1 MSLFRKKPITA
12 IITEASTGEGDAAPT
27 LKRTLGPIQLI
38 TLGIGV
44 VIGAG
49 LFSLT
54 GKVAA
59 DNAGP
64 AVVFSFVISG
74 LACAFAGLCYAEFAS
89 TVPVAGSAY
98 SYTYATM
105 GELLAW
111 IIGWDL
117 VMEYAIGAGTVAVS
131 WSAYFVKFCK
141 QLDVAAAAADPG
153 GLFAMVIGF
162 CRNCCGSIQHLGI
175 TDPVQLA
182 LSPFAT
188 ETLSNGTQV
197 HGIANLPAAVIVVLM
212 SMLLIRGTKE
222 SAWFNAVMVTLKVT
236 IVLLV
241 ISLGWAY
248 MNPANHSPMIPA
260 RVSEVVNG
268 NTIYHFGW
276 QGVLTGAGLIF
287 FAYIGFD
294 AVSTAAQEAKKPQ
307 RDLPIGILGSLFIC
321 TILYILFSWVI
332 TGLANYKEFHGVV
345 DKLAPVATALGHM
358 PKQFLWLQQLIVP
371 AILCGFSSV
380 IMVLLMGQSRVFIT
394 MSQDGLLPKL
404 FSDIHPVRHTPWKSN
419 TLFAILVGAAVAFLP
434 GNLFGE
440 MCSIGTLLAFVLV
453 CVGVIVLRYTNPDL
467 PRKFRCPWVPV
478 VPAIGAL
485 LCLVMMYF
493 LDVDTW
499 LRLIIWMAIGLTIY
513 FTYGRKH
520 SKLNKVP

>member
-12 IITEASTGEGDAAPT
+12 IIAEASAGEGDTTPT

-54 GKVAA
+54 GEVAA
-59 DNAGP
+59 NNAGP
-64 AVVFSFVISG
+64 AVVFSFMISG

-98 SYTYATM
+98 SYSYATM

-117 VMEYAIGAGTVAVS
+117 VMEYAIGAGTVAVH
-131 WSAYFVKFCK
+131 WSGYFVKFCH
-141 QLDVAAAAADPG
+141 QS
-153 GLFAMVIGF
+153 GF
-162 CRNCCGSIQHLGI
+162 EFPLQF
-175 TDPVQLA
+175 A
-182 LSPFAT
+182 LSPFD
-188 ETLSNGTQV
+188 EQTLANGE
-197 HGIANLPAAVIVVLM
+197 HGIANLPAAAIVVLM
-212 SMLLIRGTKE
+212 SLLLIRGTKE

-241 ISLGWAY
+241 IGFGWAY
-248 MNPANHSPMIPA
+248 INPANHSPMIPP
-260 RVSEVVNG
+260 NTGKIG
-268 NTIYHFGW
+268 NFGW
-276 QGVLTGAGLIF
+276 TGVLRGAGLIF

-294 AVSTAAQEAKKPQ
+294 AVSTAAQEAKNPK
-307 RDLPIGILGSLFIC
+307 RDLPLGILGSLVIC

-332 TGLANYKEFHGVV
+332 TGLANYTEFKGLEG
-345 DKLAPVATALGHM
+345 LAPVSTALDHL
-358 PKQFLWLQQLIVP
+358 PPQFQWLKQLIVP

-394 MSQDGLLPKL
+394 MSKDGLLPKL

-419 TLFAILVGAAVAFLP
+419 ALFAVLVGSAVALVP
-434 GNLFGE
+434 GKLFGE

-478 VPAIGAL
+478 VPAVGAL
-485 LCLVMMYF
+485 LCLIMMIS
-493 LDVDTW
+493 LDFYTW
-499 LRLIIWMAIGLTIY
+499 LRLIIWMAIGLTLY
-513 FTYGRKH
+513 FTYSRKH
-520 SKLNKVP
+520 SKLGKHP

>member
-1 MSLFRKKPITA
+1 MSLLRKKPIA
-12 IITEASTGEGDAAPT
+12 EIIDESQCFETDVPAT
-27 LKRTLGPIQLI
+27 LKRTLGAWQL
-38 TLGIGV
+38 TMLGIGV

-64 AVVFSFVISG
+64 AVVFSYMISG

-89 TVPVAGSAY
+89 SVPVAGSAY
-98 SYTYATM
+98 SYSYATM

-131 WSAYFVKFCK
+131 WSAYFVKFCH
-141 QLDVAAAAADPG
+141 QINLD
-153 GLFAMVIGF
+153 F
-162 CRNCCGSIQHLGI
+162 
-175 TDPVQLA
+175 PVQFA
-182 LSPFAT
+182 LSPFDT
-188 ETLSNGTQV
+188 EILANGQQIQGV
-197 HGIANLPAAVIVVLM
+197 ANLPAAVIVVLM
-212 SMLLIRGTKE
+212 SLLLMRGTTE
-222 SAWFNAVMVTLKVT
+222 SAWFNAVMVAVKLT

-241 ISLGWAY
+241 VGLGWGY

-260 RVSEVVNG
+260 RISEIVNG

-294 AVSTAAQEAKKPQ
+294 AVSTAAQEAKNPQ

-332 TGLANYKEFHGVV
+332 TGLANYTEFRGVV

-358 PKQFLWLQQLIVP
+358 PAKFHWLQQLIVP

-404 FSDIHPVRHTPWKSN
+404 FSDIHPTRHTPWKSN
-419 TLFAILVGAAVAFLP
+419 ALFAVVVGAAVALLP
-434 GNLFGE
+434 GNSFGE
-440 MCSIGTLLAFVLV
+440 MCSVGTLLAFVLV
-453 CVGVIVLRYTNPDL
+453 CIGVIVLRRTNPDL
-467 PRKFRCPWVPV
+467 PRKFRCPLVPV
-478 VPAIGAL
+478 IPILGAL
-485 LCLVMMYF
+485 CCLTMMAF
-493 LDVDTW
+493 LPRDTW
-499 LRLIIWMAIGLTIY
+499 WRLLIWMAIGLVIY
-513 FTYGRKH
+513 FSYSRKH
-520 SKLNKVP
+520 SKLQ

>member
-1 MSLFRKKPITA
+1 LAQQLLTHAHHHQAMSLFRKKPIAA
-12 IITEASTGEGDAAPT
+12 ILVEAQTGEGDAAPS
-27 LKRTLGPIQLI
+27 LKRTLGAWQL
-38 TLGIGV
+38 TMLGIGV

-64 AVVFSFVISG
+64 AVVFSYMISG

-89 TVPVAGSAY
+89 SVPVAGSAY
-98 SYTYATM
+98 SYSYATM

-131 WSAYFVKFCK
+131 WSAYFVKFCH
-141 QLDVAAAAADPG
+141 QLHLDFP
-153 GLFAMVIGF
+153 
-162 CRNCCGSIQHLGI
+162 IQF
-175 TDPVQLA
+175 A
-182 LSPFAT
+182 LSPFDSAK
-188 ETLSNGTQV
+188 LGDGTVV

-212 SMLLIRGTKE
+212 SLLLIRGTKE
-222 SAWFNAVMVTLKVT
+222 SAWFNSVMVALKVT

-241 ISLGWAY
+241 IGLGWAY

-260 RVSEVVNG
+260 RVSEVLANG
-268 NTIYHFGW
+268 STIYHFGW

-294 AVSTAAQEAKKPQ
+294 AVSTAAQEAKNPQ

-332 TGLANYKEFHGVV
+332 TGLCHYSEFSGL
-345 DKLAPVATALGHM
+345 DKLAPVAKALDNM
-358 PKQFLWLQQLIVP
+358 PEQYHWLQQLIVP

-404 FSDIHPVRHTPWKSN
+404 FSEIHPVRHTPWKSN
-419 TLFAILVGAAVAFLP
+419 ILFAVVVGGAVALLP
-434 GNLFGE
+434 GNAFGE
-440 MCSIGTLLAFVLV
+440 MCSVGTLLAFVLV
-453 CVGVIVLRYTNPDL
+453 CIGVIVLRYTNPDL
-467 PRKFRCPWVPV
+467 PRKFRCPWVPL
-478 VPAIGAL
+478 VPALGAL
-485 LCLVMMYF
+485 CCLTMMAF
-493 LDVDTW
+493 LPQDTW
-499 LRLIIWMAIGLTIY
+499 WRLLIWMAIGLTIY
-513 FTYGRKH
+513 FLYSRKH
-520 SKLNKVP
+520 SKLNGDS

>member
-1 MSLFRKKPITA
+1 MSLFRKKPIDA
-12 IITEASTGEGDAAPT
+12 IITEAHTGEGDAVPA
-27 LKRTLGPIQLI
+27 LKRTLGAWQL
-38 TLGIGV
+38 TMLGIGV

-64 AVVFSFVISG
+64 AVVYSYMISG
-74 LACAFAGLCYAEFAS
+74 LACALAGLCYAEFAS
-89 TVPVAGSAY
+89 SVPVAGSAY
-98 SYTYATM
+98 SYSYATM

-131 WSAYFVKFCK
+131 WSAYFMKFCK
-141 QLDVAAAAADPG
+141 QL
-153 GLFAMVIGF
+153 GF
-162 CRNCCGSIQHLGI
+162 DYPIQF
-175 TDPVQLA
+175 A
-182 LSPFAT
+182 LSPFDHEKLAD
-188 ETLSNGTQV
+188 GTII
-197 HGIANLPAAVIVVLM
+197 HGVANLPAAFIVVMM

-222 SAWFNAVMVTLKVT
+222 SAWFNAVMVALKVT

-241 ISLGWAY
+241 ICLGWAY

-260 RVSEVVNG
+260 RVSEVVHG
-268 NTIYHFGW
+268 ATVYHFGW

-294 AVSTAAQEAKKPQ
+294 AVSTAAQEAKNPQ

-332 TGLANYKEFHGVV
+332 TGLAHYTEFQGVV

-358 PKQFLWLQQLIVP
+358 PAQFHWLKQLIVP

-404 FSDIHPVRHTPWKSN
+404 FSDIHPRLHTPWKSN
-419 TLFAILVGAAVAFLP
+419 VLFAVVVGAAVAFLP
-434 GNLFGE
+434 GNAFGE
-440 MCSIGTLLAFVLV
+440 MCSVGTLLAFVLV

-467 PRKFRCPWVPV
+467 PRKFRCPMVPL
-478 VPAIGAL
+478 VPSLGAL
-485 LCLVMMYF
+485 SCLLMMAY
-493 LDVDTW
+493 LPSDTW
-499 LRLIIWMAIGLTIY
+499 WRLMIWMAIGLTIY
-513 FTYGRKH
+513 FTYSRRN
-520 SKLNKVP
+520 SKLNKDR

>member
-1 MSLFRKKPITA
+1 MSLFRKKSIQQIVA
-12 IITEASTGEGDAAPT
+12 YAAVGEGDAAPT
-27 LKRTLGPIQLI
+27 LKRTLGPWQLI
-38 TLGIGV
+38 LLGIGV

-64 AVVFSFVISG
+64 GVVFSFVVSG
-74 LACAFAGLCYAEFAS
+74 VACAFAGLCYAEFAS
-89 TVPVAGSAY
+89 SVPVAGSAY
-98 SYTYATM
+98 SYSYATM
-105 GELLAW
+105 GEFLAW

-131 WSAYFVKFCK
+131 WSAYFVNFCK
-141 QLDVAAAAADPG
+141 QL
-153 GLFAMVIGF
+153 GF
-162 CRNCCGSIQHLGI
+162 DFPIQY
-175 TDPVQLA
+175 A
-182 LSPFAT
+182 LSPFK
-188 ETLSNGTQV
+188 EEILPDGRHIQ
-197 HGIANLPAAVIVVLM
+197 GIANLPAAVIVVLV
-212 SMLLIRGTKE
+212 SLLLIRGTRE
-222 SAWFNAVMVTLKVT
+222 SAWFNAVMVILKVT

-241 ISLGWAY
+241 ICIGWAF

-260 RVSEVVNG
+260 RVSEVVEG
-268 NTIYHFGW
+268 SLIYHFGW
-276 QGVLTGAGLIF
+276 QGVLRGAGLIF

-294 AVSTAAQEAKKPQ
+294 AVSTAAQEAKNPQ

-332 TGLANYKEFHGVV
+332 TGLAHYTEFRGL
-345 DKLAPVATALGHM
+345 DKFAPVVTALGHL
-358 PKQFLWLQQLIVP
+358 PVQYHWLQQLIVP
-371 AILCGFSSV
+371 AILAGFSSV

-404 FSDIHPVRHTPWKSN
+404 FSDIHPTRHTPWKSN
-419 TLFAILVGAAVAFLP
+419 ALFAVVVGSAVAILP

-440 MCSIGTLLAFVLV
+440 MCSVGTLLAFVLV
-453 CVGVIVLRYTNPDL
+453 CVGVIVLRYTNPGL

-485 LCLVMMYF
+485 LCLGMMVF
-493 LDVDTW
+493 LDKWTW
-499 LRLIIWMAIGLTIY
+499 LRLVIWMIIGLVIY
-513 FTYGRKH
+513 FGYSRSH
-520 SKLNKVP
+520 SKLNKEP

>member
-12 IITEASTGEGDAAPT
+12 IITEASTGEGDATPT
-27 LKRTLGPIQLI
+27 LKRTLGPLQLI

-64 AVVFSFVISG
+64 AVVFSFMISG
-74 LACAFAGLCYAEFAS
+74 LACAFAGLCYAEFSS

-131 WSAYFVKFCK
+131 WSAYFVTFC
-141 QLDVAAAAADPG
+141 QN
-153 GLFAMVIGF
+153 IGI
-162 CRNCCGSIQHLGI
+162 NY
-175 TDPVQLA
+175 PVQFA
-182 LSPFAT
+182 TSPFST
-188 ETLSNGTQV
+188 EKLADGTPI
-197 HGIANLPAAVIVVLM
+197 HGIVNLPAAAIVVLM
-212 SMLLIRGTKE
+212 SLLLIRGTKE
-222 SAWFNAVMVTLKVT
+222 SAMFNAVMVTLKVT

-241 ISLGWAY
+241 IGLGWSY
-248 MNPANHSPMIPA
+248 MNPANHTPMIPK
-260 RVSEVVNG
+260 
-268 NTIYHFGW
+268 NTGVLGSFGW
-276 QGVLTGAGLIF
+276 SGILRGAGLIF

-294 AVSTAAQEAKKPQ
+294 AVSTAAQEAKNPQ

-332 TGLANYKEFHGVV
+332 TGLAKYTEFHGLDRYKPVV
-345 DKLAPVATALGHM
+345 TALSHL

-394 MSQDGLLPKL
+394 MSQDGLLPKM

-419 TLFAILVGAAVAFLP
+419 TLFAVLVGSAVAFLP

-453 CVGVIVLRYTNPDL
+453 CAGVIVLRYTDPGL

-478 VPAIGAL
+478 VPAIGVL
-485 LCLVMMYF
+485 LCLGMMVF
-493 LDVDTW
+493 LDGDTW
-499 LRLIIWMAIGLTIY
+499 LRLIIWMAIGLTLY

-520 SKLNKVP
+520 SKLNRQP

>member
-1 MSLFRKKPITA
+1 MRSLFRKKPVEA
-12 IITEASTGEGDAAPT
+12 IVIDAMLSAEGDAIPL
-27 LKRTLGPIQLI
+27 LKRTLGVWHLI
-38 TLGIGV
+38 LLGIGV

-64 AVVFSFVISG
+64 GVVFSFMISG

-89 TVPVAGSAY
+89 SVPVAGSAY

-131 WSAYFVKFCK
+131 WSAYFMKFCH
-141 QLDVAAAAADPG
+141 Q
-153 GLFAMVIGF
+153 IGF
-162 CRNCCGSIQHLGI
+162 
-175 TDPVQLA
+175 DYPVQWA
-182 LSPFAT
+182 LSPFDSEVLA
-188 ETLSNGTQV
+188 NGQQV
-197 HGIANLPAAVIVVLM
+197 HGIANLPAALIVVLM
-212 SMLLIRGTKE
+212 SLLLIRGTKE

-241 ISLGWAY
+241 ICLGWPY

-260 RVSEVVNG
+260 RVTEVLASG
-268 NTIYHFGW
+268 HTIYHFGW

-294 AVSTAAQEAKKPQ
+294 AVSTAAQEAKNPQ

-332 TGLANYKEFHGVV
+332 TGLSHYTEFRGVV
-345 DKLAPVATALGHM
+345 DKLAPVATALSHM
-358 PKQFLWLQQLIVP
+358 PPQFHWLQQMIVP
-371 AILCGFSSV
+371 AILAGFSSV

-404 FSDIHPVRHTPWKSN
+404 FSDIHPTRHTPWKSN
-419 TLFAILVGAAVAFLP
+419 ALFAVVVGSAVAFMP

-440 MCSIGTLLAFVLV
+440 MCSVGTLLAFVLV
-453 CVGVIVLRYTNPDL
+453 CLGVIVLRYTQPGL
-467 PRKFRCPWVPV
+467 ERKFRCPWVPL
-478 VPAIGAL
+478 VPILGAL
-485 LCLVMMYF
+485 SCLMMMAY
-493 LDVDTW
+493 LPRDTW
-499 LRLIIWMAIGLTIY
+499 WRLLIWMAVGLMIY
-513 FTYGRKH
+513 FTYSRKH
-520 SKLNKVP
+520 SKLGRDL

>member
-1 MSLFRKKPITA
+1 MSTSLKCDLLAKKSIQA
-12 IITEASTGEGDAAPT
+12 ILVEAHTGEGDAVPA
-27 LKRTLGPIQLI
+27 LKRTLGAWQL
-38 TLGIGV
+38 TMLGIGV

-64 AVVFSFVISG
+64 AVVFSYMISG

-89 TVPVAGSAY
+89 SVPVAGSAY
-98 SYTYATM
+98 SYSYATM
-105 GELLAW
+105 GELMAW

-131 WSAYFVKFCK
+131 WSAYFVKFCH
-141 QLDVAAAAADPG
+141 QLNID
-153 GLFAMVIGF
+153 F
-162 CRNCCGSIQHLGI
+162 
-175 TDPVQLA
+175 PVQFA
-182 LSPFAT
+182 LSPFDT
-188 ETLSNGTQV
+188 EVLANGQQI
-197 HGIANLPAAVIVVLM
+197 HGIANLPAAAIVVLM
-212 SMLLIRGTKE
+212 SLLLIRGTKE
-222 SAWFNAVMVTLKVT
+222 SAWFNAAMVALKVT

-241 ISLGWAY
+241 IGIGWAY

-268 NTIYHFGW
+268 TTIYHFGW

-294 AVSTAAQEAKKPQ
+294 AVSTAAQEAKNPQ
-307 RDLPIGILGSLFIC
+307 RDLPIGILGSLVIC

-332 TGLANYKEFHGVV
+332 TGLAHYTEFRGVV
-345 DKLAPVATALGHM
+345 DKLAPVATALSHL
-358 PKQFLWLQQLIVP
+358 PAQFHWLQQLIVP

-419 TLFAILVGAAVAFLP
+419 VLFAVVVGSAVALLP
-434 GNLFGE
+434 GNAFGE
-440 MCSIGTLLAFVLV
+440 MCSVGTLLAFVLV
-453 CVGVIVLRYTNPDL
+453 CIGVIVLRHTNPDL
-467 PRKFRCPWVPV
+467 PRKFRCPLVPWVP
-478 VPAIGAL
+478 ALGAL
-485 LCLVMMYF
+485 SCLLMMAF
-493 LDVDTW
+493 LPRDTW
-499 LRLIIWMAIGLTIY
+499 WRLLIWMAIGLTIY
-513 FTYGRKH
+513 FSYSRKR
-520 SKLNKVP
+520 SKLRKGP

>member
-1 MSLFRKKPITA
+1 MSLFRKKPIAA
-12 IITEASTGEGDAAPT
+12 ILSEALTGEGDVVLPA
-27 LKRTLGPIQLI
+27 LKRTLGAWHLI
-38 TLGIGV
+38 LLGIGV

-64 AVVFSFVISG
+64 AVVFSYMISG

-98 SYTYATM
+98 SYSYATM

-131 WSAYFVKFCK
+131 WSAYFMKFCH
-141 QLDVAAAAADPG
+141 Q
-153 GLFAMVIGF
+153 
-162 CRNCCGSIQHLGI
+162 LGI
-175 TDPVQLA
+175 DYPVQWA
-182 LSPFAT
+182 LSPFDHEVLA
-188 ETLSNGTQV
+188 NGQQIQ
-197 HGIANLPAAVIVVLM
+197 GIANLPAALIVVLM
-212 SMLLIRGTKE
+212 SLLLIRGTHE
-222 SAWFNAVMVTLKVT
+222 SAWFNAVMVTVKVA

-241 ISLGWAY
+241 VCIGWPY

-260 RVSEVVNG
+260 RVSEVLANG
-268 NTIYHFGW
+268 TTIYHFGW

-294 AVSTAAQEAKKPQ
+294 AVSTAAQEAKNPQ

-332 TGLANYKEFHGVV
+332 TGLSHYTEFRGVV
-345 DKLAPVATALGHM
+345 DKLAPVATALSHL
-358 PKQFLWLQQLIVP
+358 PAKYHWLQQLIVP

-404 FSDIHPVRHTPWKSN
+404 FSDIHPTRHTPWKSN
-419 TLFAILVGAAVAFLP
+419 TLFAVVVGAAVAFLP
-434 GNLFGE
+434 GNAFGE
-440 MCSIGTLLAFVLV
+440 MCSVGTLLAFVLV
-453 CVGVIVLRYTNPDL
+453 CIGVIVLRYTNPDL
-467 PRKFRCPWVPV
+467 PRKFRCPLVPLI
-478 VPAIGAL
+478 PALGAL
-485 LCLVMMYF
+485 SCMTMMAF
-493 LDVDTW
+493 LPRDTW
-499 LRLIIWMAIGLTIY
+499 WRLMIWMAIGLIIY
-513 FTYGRKH
+513 FSYSRKH
-520 SKLNKVP
+520 SKLGKLDR

>member
-1 MSLFRKKPITA
+1 MSLFRKKPIEA
-12 IITEASTGEGDAAPT
+12 IVSSALSGDGDAAPT
-27 LKRTLGPIQLI
+27 LKRTLGAWQLI
-38 TLGIGV
+38 LLGIGV

-64 AVVFSFVISG
+64 GVVFSFMVSG

-98 SYTYATM
+98 SYSYATM

-141 QLDVAAAAADPG
+141 Q
-153 GLFAMVIGF
+153 MGF
-162 CRNCCGSIQHLGI
+162 DFPLRF
-175 TDPVQLA
+175 A
-182 LSPFAT
+182 LSPFK
-188 ETLSNGTQV
+188 EEVLSNGQHI
-197 HGIANLPAAVIVVLM
+197 HGIANLPAAAIVVLM
-212 SMLLIRGTKE
+212 SLLLIRGTKE
-222 SAWFNAVMVTLKVT
+222 SALFNAVMVALKVT

-241 ISLGWAY
+241 VGLGWAY
-248 MNPANHSPMIPA
+248 MNPANHHPMIPA
-260 RVSEVVNG
+260 RISEVVDG
-268 NTIYHFGW
+268 NTIHHFGW

-294 AVSTAAQEAKKPQ
+294 AVSTAAQEAKNPQ

-332 TGLANYKEFHGVV
+332 TGLAHYTEFRGVV
-345 DKLAPVATALGHM
+345 DKLAPVATALSHM
-358 PKQFLWLQQLIVP
+358 PKQFHWLQQLIVP

-419 TLFAILVGAAVAFLP
+419 ALFAVVVGSAVAFLP

-478 VPAIGAL
+478 VPVIGAL
-485 LCLVMMYF
+485 LCLVMMAF
-493 LDVDTW
+493 LDRGTW
-499 LRLIIWMAIGLTIY
+499 LRLFIWMAIGLAIY
-513 FTYGRKH
+513 FGYSRKH
-520 SKLNKVP
+520 SKLR